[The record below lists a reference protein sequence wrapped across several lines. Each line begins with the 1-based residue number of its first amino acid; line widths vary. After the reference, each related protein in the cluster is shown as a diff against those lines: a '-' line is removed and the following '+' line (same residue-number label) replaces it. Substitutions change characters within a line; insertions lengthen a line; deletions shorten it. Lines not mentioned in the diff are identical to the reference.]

1 MNSSK
6 QMDGRGNL
14 AFPAQPDS
22 MSGMLKATNI
32 SKAFG
37 ATQALD
43 GVSITLQPGEIH
55 GLIGENGAGKSTL
68 VKTLCGV
75 HRPDAGKI
83 EVGGASIAGWSP
95 EIAIASGLITVHQDV
110 NLIETMSVAENI
122 FLNAEI
128 KRGPFLDQKAM
139 AIEAQHL
146 LDTLKLEISPQTV
159 LGSLPTD
166 LRKMV
171 QLARAMRQKPQVLL
185 LDEPTSSLTAV
196 EVGILIAQVKSI
208 AATGVSVLYISHYLN
223 EVFEHTQSLTI
234 LRDGKMAWQGATADI
249 TLSEVIRTM
258 IGGALRTSEKV
269 DAAGKQLGDP
279 VLEVRKL
286 SLGHRLTDISF
297 DIRPGEVLGIGGLIG
312 AGLGDLARTI
322 FADPEYRATSGDIL
336 MDGEAV
342 QWDSPADAMDAGVGL
357 VTNDRH
363 RTGAIVDFSIADN
376 IGLPSLNRFSNRL
389 GVIKSSALK
398 SEVETQMRQLSVK
411 ATGPLA
417 ALSTLSG
424 GNQQKVMLA
433 KWFMTNPR
441 VLILDE
447 PTIGVDIGAKQ
458 SIKELIV
465 EKAAEGCAV
474 IILTSEMEELAE
486 IADRALVLF
495 RGRIVARLDKPG
507 FSQEDLTNAA
517 NASFEPNSLT
527 LETENSVETTS

>member
-1 MNSSK
+1 MLS
-6 QMDGRGNL
+6 
-14 AFPAQPDS
+14 A
-22 MSGMLKATNI
+22 SGI

-43 GVSITLQPGEIH
+43 DVSIRLEPGEIH

-75 HRPDAGKI
+75 HRPDAGTI
-83 EVGGASIAGWSP
+83 EVGGESITGWSP

-110 NLIETMSVAENI
+110 NLIETMTVTENI

-128 KRGPFLDQKAM
+128 KRGPFLDRQAM
-139 AIEAQHL
+139 AAEAQQL
-146 LDTLKLEISPQTV
+146 LDTLMLEISPEAV

-171 QLARAMRQKPQVLL
+171 QLARAMRQKPRVLL
-185 LDEPTSSLTAV
+185 LDEPTSSLTAD
-196 EVGILIAQVKSI
+196 EVDILISQVKSI

-234 LRDGKMAWQGATADI
+234 LRDGKTAWQGATSDI
-249 TLSEVIRTM
+249 TLPEAIRTM
-258 IGGALRTSEKV
+258 IGGTLRTSQKI
-269 DAAGKQLGDP
+269 DASTKQLGEP
-279 VLEVRKL
+279 VLKL
-286 SLGHRLTDISF
+286 RNLTLGHRLSDISF
-297 DIRPGEVLGIGGLIG
+297 DVRPGEILGIGGLIG

-322 FADPEYRATSGDIL
+322 FADPDYRATSGDIM
-336 MDGEAV
+336 MDGERV
-342 QWDSPADAMDAGVGL
+342 DWTSPADAMGAGIGL

-363 RTGAIVDFSIADN
+363 RSGAIVDFSIADN
-376 IGLPSLNRFSNRL
+376 IGLPSLSRFSNKF
-389 GVIKSSALK
+389 GVLKTTALK
-398 SEVETQMRQLSVK
+398 AEVDDQMQQLSVK
-411 ATGPLA
+411 AAGPLA

-458 SIKELIV
+458 SIKDLILQ
-465 EKAAEGCAV
+465 KAAEGCAV
-474 IILTSEMEELAE
+474 VILSSEMDE
-486 IADRALVLF
+486 IVEVADRALILF
-495 RGRIVARLDKPG
+495 RGRIVARLDEPG
-507 FSQEDLTNAA
+507 FTQEDLTNAA
-517 NASFEPNSLT
+517 NASFNPKIST
-527 LETENSVETTS
+527 QTTEKSVETIS